1 MSVQLV
7 HNQSILL
14 RREFYNFLFVFTW
27 SSRTPARSK
36 PAAFVPRVLIFC
48 PIAIP
53 YGSWS
58 LWRLSGSLGWF
69 IAHLPAAACMGQ
81 IRTSSAVFLA
91 AHAREFSHLALRLDF
106 IRRIHDF
113 LVGDVRPC
121 TGTAALLLHFSKR
134 GALANETGVVGRDNV
149 IRSALCKIS
158 AFLIRWLGYGIE
170 FKIEVILHGAD
181 DEDV

>member
-27 SSRTPARSK
+27 SSRTLARSK
-36 PAAFVPRVLIFC
+36 PAAFVQRVLIFC

-81 IRTSSAVFLA
+81 IRASSAVFLA
-91 AHAREFSHLALRLDF
+91 AHARESSHLAPRLDF
-106 IRRIHDF
+106 VRR
-113 LVGDVRPC
+113 
-121 TGTAALLLHFSKR
+121 
-134 GALANETGVVGRDNV
+134 
-149 IRSALCKIS
+149 
-158 AFLIRWLGYGIE
+158 LGYGIE
-170 FKIEVILHGAD
+170 FKGHVIRHGAE

>member
-14 RREFYNFLFVFTW
+14 RRAFYNFLFVFTW
-27 SSRTPARSK
+27 SSRTPARSE

-58 LWRLSGSLGWF
+58 LWRLSGCLGWF
-69 IAHLPAAACMGQ
+69 IAL
-81 IRTSSAVFLA
+81 LA
-91 AHAREFSHLALRLDF
+91 AHARESSHLALRLDF

-121 TGTAALLLHFSKR
+121 TGMAALLLHFSKR
-134 GALANETGVVGRDNV
+134 SALADEAGVVGRDNV
-149 IRSALCKIS
+149 ICAALSKIGAFPDQTARILVRNRAPPSSAHL
-158 AFLIRWLGYGIE
+158 
-170 FKIEVILHGAD
+170 
-181 DEDV
+181 

>member
-69 IAHLPAAACMGQ
+69 PAAACMGQ
-81 IRTSSAVFLA
+81 IRASSAVFLS
-91 AHAREFSHLALRLDF
+91 AHARESSHLTLRLDF

-121 TGTAALLLHFSKR
+121 TGTAALLLHFAKR
-134 GALANETGVVGRDNV
+134 GALANEAGIAGRNNV
-149 IRSALCKIS
+149 ICAALCKIS

-170 FKIEVILHGAD
+170 FKIEVIRHGAE

>member
-81 IRTSSAVFLA
+81 IRASIAVFLA
-91 AHAREFSHLALRLDF
+91 AHARESSHL
-106 IRRIHDF
+106 
-113 LVGDVRPC
+113 
-121 TGTAALLLHFSKR
+121 ALLLHFSKR

-170 FKIEVILHGAD
+170 FKIEVILHSAE
-181 DEDV
+181 DEHV

>member
-58 LWRLSGSLGWF
+58 LWRLSGSLGG
-69 IAHLPAAACMGQ
+69 LSPTSPPRPAWGKSGPPAPSSSPPMPGNPPISPCGSISSDDSDMGSNSKAM
-81 IRTSSAVFLA
+81 SS
-91 AHAREFSHLALRLDF
+91 
-106 IRRIHDF
+106 
-113 LVGDVRPC
+113 
-121 TGTAALLLHFSKR
+121 GTAPKMKMCNPSLPNYLKAVK
-134 GALANETGVVGRDNV
+134 
-149 IRSALCKIS
+149 
-158 AFLIRWLGYGIE
+158 
-170 FKIEVILHGAD
+170 
-181 DEDV
+181 

>member
-58 LWRLSGSLGWF
+58 L
-69 IAHLPAAACMGQ
+69 
-81 IRTSSAVFLA
+81 
-91 AHAREFSHLALRLDF
+91 
-106 IRRIHDF
+106 
-113 LVGDVRPC
+113 
-121 TGTAALLLHFSKR
+121 
-134 GALANETGVVGRDNV
+134 
-149 IRSALCKIS
+149 
-158 AFLIRWLGYGIE
+158 
-170 FKIEVILHGAD
+170 
-181 DEDV
+181 